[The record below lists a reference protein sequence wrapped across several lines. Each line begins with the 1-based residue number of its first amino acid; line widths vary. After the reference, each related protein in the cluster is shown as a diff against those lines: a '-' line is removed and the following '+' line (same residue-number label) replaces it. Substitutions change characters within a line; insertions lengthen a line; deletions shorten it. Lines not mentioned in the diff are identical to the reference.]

1 MKTLKVCLT
10 AAAVSSALLASS
22 AMAVEADF
30 NGYMRAGTGVS
41 THSGANESYEKN
53 KVGRLGNEND
63 VYGEIGLNTKPI
75 KAGETAEFTVNSML
89 AYGSDG
95 SNGWESAR
103 DDDDG
108 ADVALVQFNVQAK
121 GLFDFDP
128 DAVLWAGKR
137 YYQRQDIHITDFY
150 YWNTNGGAG
159 GGLEHLSVGP
169 GKLSVAF
176 IRDDSLGND
185 LGVDLDGDGQND
197 NQNININNFDV
208 RYADLGLW
216 KDASLELGINYY
228 MVNETDEQEDLNLD
242 TKDSVMAT
250 AVITQ
255 GNFFGGFNKT
265 VFQFGTNGAASAMA
279 GLGSGSWIPAV
290 SDGDTGFRVINFGVI
305 NMGDS
310 WNLGHQVMYAQSSYD
325 NSNKDDHTFANV
337 VVRPIYNWSEIM
349 KTEFEAGYFTEE
361 NQWGTK
367 GADNEG
373 AKFTVAQAWAAG
385 AGFWARP
392 EIRVYASYVDDFKN
406 DNRFGNDESS
416 EMSFGIQAEAWW

>member
-1 MKTLKVCLT
+1 MTIVWVTIL
-10 AAAVSSALLASS
+10 VS
-22 AMAVEADF
+22 
-30 NGYMRAGTGVS
+30 
-41 THSGANESYEKN
+41 
-53 KVGRLGNEND
+53 
-63 VYGEIGLNTKPI
+63 I
-75 KAGETAEFTVNSML
+75 
-89 AYGSDG
+89 
-95 SNGWESAR
+95 
-103 DDDDG
+103 
-108 ADVALVQFNVQAK
+108 
-121 GLFDFDP
+121 
-128 DAVLWAGKR
+128 
-137 YYQRQDIHITDFY
+137 
-150 YWNTNGGAG
+150 
-159 GGLEHLSVGP
+159 
-169 GKLSVAF
+169 
-176 IRDDSLGND
+176 
-185 LGVDLDGDGQND
+185 LDGDGQND

>member
-22 AMAVEADF
+22 AMAIEADF
-30 NGYMRAGTGVS
+30 HGYMRAGAGIS
-41 THSGANESYEKN
+41 AHGGANESYEKN

-63 VYGEIGLNTKPI
+63 VYGEIQLDTKPI
-75 KAGETAEFTVNSML
+75 KAGETAEFIVSSMI

-103 DDDDG
+103 DDDNG
-108 ADVALVQFNVQAK
+108 ADVALAQFNVQAK
-121 GLFDFDP
+121 GLFDADP
-128 DAVLWAGKR
+128 DATLWAGKR

-150 YWNTNGGAG
+150 YWNTSGGAG
-159 GGLEHLSVGP
+159 GGIENVTAGP
-169 GKLSVAF
+169 GKISFAF
-176 IRDDSLGND
+176 MRDDALGTD
-185 LGVDLDGDGQND
+185 VGVDLDNDGVND
-197 NQNININNFDV
+197 NQNVNVNNLDL

-216 KDASLELGINYY
+216 QDATLELGVNYY
-228 MVNETDEQEDLNLD
+228 MVNETDEQDDLDID

-265 VFQFGTNGAASAMA
+265 VFQFATNGAASGMA

-290 SDGDTGFRVINFGVI
+290 SDGDTGFRVINFGVVDLSE
-305 NMGDS
+305 NWDF
-310 WNLGHQVMYAQSSYD
+310 GHQVMYAQSSYKGD
-325 NSNKDDHTFANV
+325 KKDHTFANI

-349 KTEFEAGYFTEE
+349 KTELEAGYYTED
-361 NQWGTK
+361 NQLGTD

-373 AKFTVAQAWAAG
+373 AKFTVAQAWSAG
-385 AGFWARP
+385 SGFWARP

-406 DNRFGNDESS
+406 DDRFGKGNSS
-416 EMSFGIQAEAWW
+416 EMSVGIQAEAWW

>member
-10 AAAVSSALLASS
+10 AAAVSSALLASN

-41 THSGANESYEKN
+41 THGGANTSYEKN

-75 KAGETAEFTVNSML
+75 KAGETTEFTVNSMV

-95 SNGWESAR
+95 SNGWESVR
-103 DDDDG
+103 DDDNGNDITL
-108 ADVALVQFNVQAK
+108 AQLNVQAK
-121 GLFDFDP
+121 GLFSFDQ

-150 YWNTNGGAG
+150 YWNTSGGAG
-159 GGLEHLSVGP
+159 GGLENVTIGP

-176 IRDDSLGND
+176 MRDDSLGADINAS
-185 LGVDLDGDGQND
+185 NP
-197 NQNININNFDV
+197 NINVNNFDV
-208 RYADLGLW
+208 RYAGIPLW
-216 KDASLELGINYY
+216 ADASLELGVNYY
-228 MVNETDEQEDLNLD
+228 MVNESDEQEANNLD

-255 GNFFGGFNKT
+255 GNFYGGFNKT
-265 VFQFGTNGAASAMA
+265 VFQFGTEGAASAMA
-279 GLGSGSWIPAV
+279 GLGSGSWVPAI

-305 NMGDS
+305 NIGES

-325 NSNKDDHTFANV
+325 NSNKDDHTFANL

-349 KTEFEAGYFTEE
+349 KTEFEAGYFTED
-361 NQWGTK
+361 NQWGNQ

-373 AKFTVAQAWAAG
+373 AKFTVAQAWSAG
-385 AGFWARP
+385 SGFWARP

>member
-185 LGVDLDGDGQND
+185 IGVDLDGDGQND

-216 KDASLELGINYY
+216 KDA
-228 MVNETDEQEDLNLD
+228 
-242 TKDSVMAT
+242 
-250 AVITQ
+250 
-255 GNFFGGFNKT
+255 
-265 VFQFGTNGAASAMA
+265 
-279 GLGSGSWIPAV
+279 
-290 SDGDTGFRVINFGVI
+290 
-305 NMGDS
+305 
-310 WNLGHQVMYAQSSYD
+310 
-325 NSNKDDHTFANV
+325 
-337 VVRPIYNWSEIM
+337 
-349 KTEFEAGYFTEE
+349 
-361 NQWGTK
+361 
-367 GADNEG
+367 
-373 AKFTVAQAWAAG
+373 
-385 AGFWARP
+385 
-392 EIRVYASYVDDFKN
+392 
-406 DNRFGNDESS
+406 
-416 EMSFGIQAEAWW
+416 